1 MSELLRARK
10 KGVIKVIQ
18 ELDVLVVEVSTF
30 VPFFL
35 AISPLLSCHDS
46 FPH

>member
-1 MSELLRARK
+1 MSKLLQERK

-30 VPFFL
+30 VPFFF
-35 AISPLLSCHDS
+35 AMSIFISP
-46 FPH
+46 

>member
-1 MSELLRARK
+1 MSELLQQRK

-30 VPFFL
+30 VPFFFT
-35 AISPLLSCHDS
+35 ISSLLSCHDS
-46 FPH
+46 FP